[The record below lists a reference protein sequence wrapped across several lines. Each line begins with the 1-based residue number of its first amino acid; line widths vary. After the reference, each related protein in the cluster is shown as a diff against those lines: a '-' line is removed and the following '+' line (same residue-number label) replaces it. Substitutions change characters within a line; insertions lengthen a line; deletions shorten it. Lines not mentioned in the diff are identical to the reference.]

1 MVSRSR
7 EQIRE
12 PGVLL
17 DSQVIQSD
25 GGEAQVGVYEYVNPI
40 ASERPDAHK
49 IKLYDCVDQSWT
61 SNLDREAAYQKYL
74 HKVFAKCS
82 ACNFGTAAEILPMT
96 AVNTVK
102 MHVTQG
108 IESYKNHAG
117 AYLVPQDDGRVM
129 CTGCSEVFSAR
140 KGQARKHLEAVLDF
154 PSTHNQVDA
163 LLIRRFA
170 LEPQQPEILRHEFVY
185 EGSDDIQIA
194 GVAGMR
200 PDKVDAPQQSRRKR
214 RRSRNGRTS
223 RQNL

>member
-7 EQIRE
+7 EQVRE

-61 SNLDREAAYQKYL
+61 SSLDREAAYQKYL

-82 ACNFGTAAEILPMT
+82 GCNFGTAAEILPLT
-96 AVNTVK
+96 AVNTVR

-108 IESYKNHAG
+108 IESYKDHIG
-117 AYLVPQDDGRVM
+117 AYLVPQNDGRVM
-129 CTGCSEVFSAR
+129 CTGCSEMFSAR
-140 KGQARKHLEAVLDF
+140 KGQARKHLETIQNF
-154 PSTHNQVDA
+154 PGNHTQVDA
-163 LLIRRFA
+163 LLIKRFA
-170 LEPQQPEILRHEFVY
+170 LEPQQPEILRHEPVY
-185 EGSDDIQIA
+185 KGSDDIQIEGA
-194 GVAGMR
+194 VGMR